1 MIFAT
6 VGTHEQPFPRF
17 VELVLTLAGDMRVV
31 IQHGHT
37 ARVTG
42 GDVEWRQWLEPSEVR
57 TLMVEAT
64 ILVTHA
70 GVGTI
75 VDALRA
81 GHRPIVIPR
90 RRHFREHVDDH
101 QLQIVRELTSL
112 GLVTPWP
119 SEPRPFSTRA
129 TRADSWPPSGL
140 KAVVRATA
148 LGVSVE

>member
-1 MIFAT
+1 LIFAT

-17 VELVLTLAGDMRVV
+17 VELVLSLAGDMRVV

-37 ARVTG
+37 APLAVR
-42 GDVEWRQWLEPSEVR
+42 DVEWRQWLEPSEVGL
-57 TLMVEAT
+57 LMAEAT

-75 VDALRA
+75 VEALRA

-90 RRHFREHVDDH
+90 RRHFGEHVDDH
-101 QLQIVRELTSL
+101 QLQVVRELTLL

-119 SEPRPFSTRA
+119 SEPRPVSTRA
-129 TRADSWPPSGL
+129 TRAESWPPSGL
-140 KAVVRATA
+140 KAVVRAAA
-148 LGVSVE
+148 LGF